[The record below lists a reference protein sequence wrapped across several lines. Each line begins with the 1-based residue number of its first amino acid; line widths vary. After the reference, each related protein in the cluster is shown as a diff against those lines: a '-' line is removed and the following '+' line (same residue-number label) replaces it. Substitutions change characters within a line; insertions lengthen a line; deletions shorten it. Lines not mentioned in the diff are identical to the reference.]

1 MNHQELK
8 DLLPLYVLGGL
19 DAESVAEIE
28 RHLAEPC
35 DSCAAEVREWQEVV
49 GSIPLGTT
57 PDGPSPL
64 VKERLMARVRQDL
77 RGQVIPLHSRRRR
90 SLWVAVP
97 LAAAAAVLIVIGG
110 LRYQAAVKLAAEQAT
125 RAGAEATRVETVTAL
140 LAQAQEQLA
149 KREAEVRQLTGRLE
163 EQQAAAAAKTR
174 LVAQLETALAEQ
186 RQLVGLRDQELARLQ
201 QNLGTEGKTVATKHE
216 REIAD
221 LKADLS
227 RQRDLVNSSD
237 RELRELRLT
246 LAQQRALAETSV
258 QEAARLRD
266 ALSRQREVVEVLT
279 APGLRIRYLHQ
290 GKRGVPTEGHVL
302 WNERKKAWLFYVFGM
317 PPPPP
322 GKEYQVWFMT
332 DKEGPVSAGVFT
344 PDANGTGWVL
354 ATPPSKLFGD
364 IKAAAVTLEP
374 AGGLPKPSG
383 DTYLRGT
390 L

>member
-19 DAESVAEIE
+19 DAESVAEVE
-28 RHLAEPC
+28 RHLAELC
-35 DSCAAEVREWQEVV
+35 HSCLAEVHEWREVI
-49 GSIPLGTT
+49 GLIPLGVM
-57 PDGPSPL
+57 PLEPSTV

-77 RGQVIPLHSRRRR
+77 GEQVIPLRSRRRR
-90 SLWVAVP
+90 VFWMAAP
-97 LAAAAAVLIVIGG
+97 LATAAAVLIVIGG

-125 RAGAEATRVETVTAL
+125 RAGAEVTRVETVAAL
-140 LAQAQEQLA
+140 LAQAQNQLA
-149 KREAEVRQLTGRLE
+149 EREAELRQLTSRLE
-163 EQQAAAAAKTR
+163 EQQAAAAEKTR
-174 LVAQLETALAEQ
+174 LVAQLETTLAEQ
-186 RQLVGLRDQELARLQ
+186 RQLVNLRDQELARLQ
-201 QNLGTEGKTVATKHE
+201 QNLGTEGKTVVAQYE
-216 REIAD
+216 REIAS

-227 RQRDLVNSSD
+227 RQHALVNSSE
-237 RELRELRLT
+237 RELHELRLT

-266 ALSRQREVVEVLT
+266 ALSRQRGAVEVLT
-279 APGLRIRYLHQ
+279 APGLRIGYLHQ
-290 GKRGVPTEGHVL
+290 GKRNMPTKGHVL

-317 PPPPP
+317 PQPPA

-354 ATPPSKLFGD
+354 ATSPSKLFGD

-383 DTYLRGT
+383 ETYLRGT